1 MKKALLTLKIALLDT
16 IISYSTILYHLIV
29 YSQ

>member
-1 MKKALLTLKIALLDT
+1 MKEALLTLKIAPLDT
-16 IISYSTILYHLIV
+16 IISYSTILYHANF